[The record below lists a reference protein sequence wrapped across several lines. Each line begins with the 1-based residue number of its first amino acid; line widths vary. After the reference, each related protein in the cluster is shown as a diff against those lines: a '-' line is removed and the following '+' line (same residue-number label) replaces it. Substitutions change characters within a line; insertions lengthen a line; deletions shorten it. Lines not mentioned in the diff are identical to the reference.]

1 MNEQGDSHAV
11 TGIRAAGPSDFAR
24 ILALNEESV
33 HFLAP
38 MDLERLTRLHEESA
52 YHRVFD
58 AGNGAEAFL
67 IALREG
73 ASYDSVNYR
82 WFAARYERFLYI
94 DRIVVSK
101 SLQGKGIGTLLYADL
116 FACAAATG
124 INPVT
129 CEFDVD
135 PPNEPSR
142 RFHQQL
148 GFAQVGLQ
156 RAGTQAK
163 LVSLQAAWLDAAPRP

>member
-1 MNEQGDSHAV
+1 MSKVGEASSDARIRPAV
-11 TGIRAAGPSDFAR
+11 PADFAR

-38 MDLERLTRLHEESA
+38 MDLERLKLLHGESA

-73 ASYDSVNYR
+73 AAYDSVNYR
-82 WFAARYERFLYI
+82 WFAGRYERFLYI
-94 DRIVVSK
+94 DRIVVSG
-101 SLQGKGIGTLLYADL
+101 SLRGKGVGTLLYGDL
-116 FACAAATG
+116 FAYAAGTG
-124 INPVT
+124 ISPVT

-142 RFHQQL
+142 RFHSSF
-148 GFAQVGLQ
+148 GFSEVGTQ
-156 RAGTQAK
+156 RAGAQGK
-163 LVSLQAAWLDAAPRP
+163 LVSLQAARLDAAPTA